1 MKNSSEARQYER
13 SVRIESLGIGISHKR
28 TYYRG
33 NNMESHDVCELNI
46 QRECCD
52 RIFVGDSIYELDGAC
67 VFTFRPGEIHSGIND
82 TNRLHERYIISF
94 MPDCFDFLPDGG
106 RLLRCFFER
115 EPGKDNMTLL
125 PADELSE
132 CFSLLDA
139 IFEADSE
146 SLPERGA
153 VMLSCLIR
161 ILAIVNRRYGATSG
175 RGAMPE
181 PLRRM
186 IGYIDENLQSP
197 LRVGE
202 LSREFGVSVS
212 TAERLFVGCLGITP
226 RRFIL
231 LRRIEYA
238 KRLLRDGAAVSEAC
252 FGAGF
257 GDYSHFIADFRKV
270 VGITP
275 AKYCLCDPTRRDFI
289 HS

>member
-1 MKNSSEARQYER
+1 MKNSSETNLYER
-13 SVRIESLGIGISHKR
+13 SVRIESSGIGISHKR

-52 RIFVGDSIYELDGAC
+52 RIFVGDSIYNLDGAC
-67 VFTFRPGEIHSGIND
+67 VFTFRPGEIHSGINS
-82 TNRLHERYIISF
+82 TNRLHERYIITF
-94 MPDCFDFLPDGG
+94 MPDCFDYLPDGD

-115 EPGKDNMTLL
+115 EPDKQNMTLL
-125 PADELSE
+125 PADELAE
-132 CFSLLDA
+132 CFSLLDK
-139 IFEADSE
+139 IFEVDGE

-153 VMLSCLIR
+153 VIVSYLSQ
-161 ILAIVNRRYGATSG
+161 ILSIVNRRYGAVSE

-197 LRVGE
+197 LRVDE

-238 KRLLRDGAAVSEAC
+238 KHLLRGGAAVSEAC

-257 GDYSHFIADFRKV
+257 GDYSHFIADFRKI

-275 AKYCLCDPTRRDFI
+275 AKYRICDPTQRDFI
-289 HS
+289 KS